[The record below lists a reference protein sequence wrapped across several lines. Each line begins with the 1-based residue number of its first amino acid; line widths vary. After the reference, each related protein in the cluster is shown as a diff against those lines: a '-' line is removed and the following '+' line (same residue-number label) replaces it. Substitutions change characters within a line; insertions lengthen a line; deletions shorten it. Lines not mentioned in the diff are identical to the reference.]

1 MKAKFAI
8 ILSCLSA
15 LAAAL
20 AFVACGENAES
31 SAYPEY
37 RRADLRMYEGAPPVM
52 PHAVRNRDCLDCHA
66 AGMITEGKKAP
77 ITPHPQF
84 ANCQQCHV
92 PQQNVAPF
100 RENEF
105 KRAIKAAA
113 LPKANPSGP
122 PLIPHRVFMRENCL
136 VCHNDPA
143 RKEVVQTTHPAR
155 ANCRQC
161 HVAQNGGVE
170 LFRENERMADPF
182 ARGR

>member
-1 MKAKFAI
+1 MKIKLI
-8 ILSCLSA
+8 ISLLGALVAACL
-15 LAAAL
+15 
-20 AFVACGENAES
+20 FIACGEQAES
-31 SAYPEY
+31 STYPEY

-52 PHAVRNRDCLDCHA
+52 PHALRNRACLDCHA
-66 AGMITEGKKAP
+66 NGMITEGKQAP

-92 PQQNVAPF
+92 PQQNVALF
-100 RENEF
+100 RENAF
-105 KRAIKAAA
+105 QRAVKPAA

-143 RKEVVQTTHPAR
+143 RKEVVQTTHPER

-161 HVAQNGGVE
+161 HVPQNAEVR
-170 LFRENERMADPF
+170 LFRENGNMADAF
-182 ARGR
+182 AK

>member
-1 MKAKFAI
+1 MKTKLVFS
-8 ILSCLSA
+8 LLGV

-20 AFVACGENAES
+20 TFISCGEKAES
-31 SAYPEY
+31 STYPDY
-37 RRADLRMYEGAPPVM
+37 RRAELSMYEGAPPVM

-66 AGMITEGKKAP
+66 TGMITEGKQAP

-92 PQQNVAPF
+92 PQQSVALF

-105 KRAIKAAA
+105 KRTITVAA

-143 RKEVVQTTHPAR
+143 RKEVVQTTHPER

-161 HVAQNGGVE
+161 HVAQNTEVE
-170 LFRENERMADPF
+170 LFRANEKMTDAFTRS
-182 ARGR
+182 R